1 MLSTSSH
8 AIASK
13 AENVLSDIISGQT
26 SVRSRLKKVF
36 IYYGNVET
44 YHKEIPDVQQR
55 SFTHQHLSDRL
66 IPRSRAADP
75 RCPTAAGQAPRGN
88 LKP

>member
-44 YHKEIPDVQQR
+44 YHKED
-55 SFTHQHLSDRL
+55 
-66 IPRSRAADP
+66 SRCAAAKFYP
-75 RCPTAAGQAPRGN
+75 PAPKR
-88 LKP
+88 PSHPPQ